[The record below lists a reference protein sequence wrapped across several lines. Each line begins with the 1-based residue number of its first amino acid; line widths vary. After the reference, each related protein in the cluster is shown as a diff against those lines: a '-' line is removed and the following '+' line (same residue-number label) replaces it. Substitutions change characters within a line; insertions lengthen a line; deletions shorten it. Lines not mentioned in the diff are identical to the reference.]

1 MAMKGSKKIKRKPP
15 KRNEDSRRRV
25 GDGSEPFDVEGLGLK
40 APPTTLFLV
49 RNLRCHITAME
60 SELECCKAKKEMA
73 ERKTKEAEKNAA
85 RKSLE
90 LTDNRKSVDKAVKE
104 KATAKAHLESQQK
117 AHIRFR
123 RDLDH
128 LKSVKDLSVEAM
140 ENAVRQT
147 ERIVSELDSLKQRL
161 DWTSEMMQ
169 ELKGERDLA
178 EKERL
183 GVVYEKNKLAKERK
197 AVKSET
203 SCLQASKDL
212 LARETWEARRDKY
225 KAIQDRNEAIKQCRE
240 MRSELT
246 ELERKRKRILK
257 LTSLYQDRVLSMY
270 PEDHSTTDKQSRAES
285 SLSCV
290 AKKTNVKLPKIYGN
304 YTLSK
309 TNMLGPREEYYVLNN
324 TRKVP
329 VEKDCVQDGVILP
342 KVNNITLQNKARK

>member
-1 MAMKGSKKIKRKPP
+1 MALKGSTKIKRKPP

-25 GDGSEPFDVEGLGLK
+25 GDASEPFDVEGLGLK

-60 SELECCKAKKEMA
+60 SELECCKVKKEMA

-169 ELKGERDLA
+169 ELK
-178 EKERL
+178 
-183 GVVYEKNKLAKERK
+183 
-197 AVKSET
+197 
-203 SCLQASKDL
+203 
-212 LARETWEARRDKY
+212 
-225 KAIQDRNEAIKQCRE
+225 
-240 MRSELT
+240 
-246 ELERKRKRILK
+246 
-257 LTSLYQDRVLSMY
+257 
-270 PEDHSTTDKQSRAES
+270 EDHSSTDKQSRAES

-329 VEKDCVQDGVILP
+329 VEKDCGQDGVILP